1 MKYQDEEFFFA
12 YITAGHFGE
21 SCITKPVIHVTCAK
35 HKRFGLKVEDVYCS
49 LQEPNQW
56 YKMEPKKS
64 NENAE
69 ILQHFTV
76 QFETLDFNYQ
86 RDICITFDIK
96 TISTIGNYHYELMD
110 QNWWMDLWNA
120 AKKKNLTDVEIFAG
134 TVKVM
139 EAHRVILS
147 ARSPVLNIVLNM
159 ISNTAGKSIVRF
171 GAEFDVEI
179 IKNFLNFLYTGSLK
193 TTDSVHQLSK
203 LAAMYQVETLKNVCQ
218 LINRVPDIE
227 ELSDCL
233 IQL

>member
-1 MKYQDEEFFFA
+1 MKYQDEELFFA
-12 YITAGHFGE
+12 YITAGHFDKDR
-21 SCITKPVIHVTCAK
+21 ITKPVIHVTCAK

-110 QNWWMDLWNA
+110 QNWCKDLWNA
-120 AKKKNLTDVEIFAG
+120 AKKKNLTDVEIFTG

-147 ARSPVLNIVLNM
+147 ARSPVLNSSL
-159 ISNTAGKSIVRF
+159 ISNTEKSIVTF
-171 GAEFDVEI
+171 GAEFDFYTV
-179 IKNFLNFLYTGSLK
+179 KYFLKFLYTGCLNFCPKVKQMS
-193 TTDSVHQLSK
+193 Q
-203 LAAMYQVETLKNVCQ
+203 LAAMYEVETLKNICQ
-218 LINRVPDIE
+218 LLSAKPPDAE
-227 ELSDCL
+227 QVTNYLLDL
-233 IQL
+233 